1 MTKKQQ
7 TCLWALQRPW
17 VKLNR
22 SFGRHI
28 SLSFCSSVPTE
39 VCFTGWLQVGDLR
52 RVSLVSLRSTLGNW
66 IVQGRQHQGCIKCP
80 SLLIS
85 PGQAGTILGLLLL
98 VIDSSPRAPCSRF
111 KTSVRIAPTPFT
123 ETSGLHQGHVPISK
137 PITTV
142 GKWSKDLIGHPFVK
156 PLLRRW
162 SIESPWLN
170 AEETQEKM
178 GSSLKE
184 NGAEPSYRGKMNGPG
199 GQTRGPIQSDTVAN
213 TLNPSTQQ
221 NREFKVRLGY
231 VGRLLPT

>member
-28 SLSFCSSVPTE
+28 SLSFCSSAPTK
-39 VCFTGWLQVGDLR
+39 VCFTGWLQVGDL

-66 IVQGRQHQGCIKCP
+66 RVQGRQHQGCIKCP

-98 VIDSSPRAPCSRF
+98 VIDSSLRAPCSRF
-111 KTSVRIAPTPFT
+111 KTSVRIA

-142 GKWSKDLIGHPFVK
+142 GKWSKDLIGRPFGK

-162 SIESPWLN
+162 YIESPWLN
-170 AEETQEKM
+170 ARETQDKM
-178 GSSLKE
+178 GGSLKE
-184 NGAEPSYRGKMNGPG
+184 NGAQLQGKDEWARRRNKRSATARHG
-199 GQTRGPIQSDTVAN
+199 GKHP
-213 TLNPSTQQ
+213 
-221 NREFKVRLGY
+221 
-231 VGRLLPT
+231 